1 MGTLPSA
8 GSTPSSPSAGG
19 LVLGKA
25 WKCPSCPRGHPCP
38 ARCVSLTGASPG
50 HQGGLVGDPAL
61 TSLPLRPP
69 SPSLK
74 ALDHTPTVLPGV
86 DPASVGP
93 WPQAGMV
100 AAPPPAPDSTSG
112 TSGRGGE
119 TPWGPH
125 TPQVHPAWLEEP
137 AGGRPRSHLLCPH
150 GSLEHQ
156 EGAGGG
162 EQEAGFGGGRR
173 SCPGAALGGPAAPP
187 RAERAGGSGLAVGS
201 TPALATCAPRGHRQI
216 PPHPPLQ
223 LPPTFGFGA
232 LTEGGGARTNLQA
245 PRVKGRGNEEEAEC
259 PRRGS
264 GVPMGNRGSQHPKQP
279 SPQGGLGPGREQG
292 AGLPSGCRSA
302 RGAIRHTRVCTRTY
316 VHSHTQAGGNP
327 RSGLHA
333 LQAPL
338 NPRPSTAQL
347 FPEQPASMGPGAW
360 RQAEASPVTSPAL
373 PQVLRPALCPD
384 LQDAPAH
391 LRLLPSGPGSSPRRS
406 SPAWPGPAS
415 VPHLPQRVASN
426 CGSPATPEGTDA
438 PPALSPQP
446 PGHLPPAPHTRGP
459 RRPLAPGAEGCTFCM
474 NTDFRWHGLW
484 GVWGDVALRGDLTP
498 WRTLQRPWGQQGLE
512 HEGFDSLPSPTAHAR
527 LRGVRDAFVSPS
539 TFAPRTMDAGAQA
552 GDAQEARE
560 RRPLAP
566 PGSGRWDQR
575 GRPDLWCLH
584 GERVPFL

>member
-125 TPQVHPAWLEEP
+125 TPQVRPAWLEEP

-216 PPHPPLQ
+216 PPRPPLQ

-232 LTEGGGARTNLQA
+232 LTEGGG
-245 PRVKGRGNEEEAEC
+245 
-259 PRRGS
+259 
-264 GVPMGNRGSQHPKQP
+264 
-279 SPQGGLGPGREQG
+279 
-292 AGLPSGCRSA
+292 
-302 RGAIRHTRVCTRTY
+302 
-316 VHSHTQAGGNP
+316 
-327 RSGLHA
+327 
-333 LQAPL
+333 
-338 NPRPSTAQL
+338 
-347 FPEQPASMGPGAW
+347 
-360 RQAEASPVTSPAL
+360 
-373 PQVLRPALCPD
+373 
-384 LQDAPAH
+384 
-391 LRLLPSGPGSSPRRS
+391 
-406 SPAWPGPAS
+406 
-415 VPHLPQRVASN
+415 PH
-426 CGSPATPEGTDA
+426 
-438 PPALSPQP
+438 QP
-446 PGHLPPAPHTRGP
+446 PGTKGQGSWERGGSRVP
-459 RRPLAPGAEGCTFCM
+459 SQ
-474 NTDFRWHGLW
+474 GLW
-484 GVWGDVALRGDLTP
+484 GPHGESRVPAPQAAQPSGRPGPRERTGGRPAVRVQICSGRHPAHACVHTHIRALAHAGRGEPPLWAACPPGTSEPQALD
-498 WRTLQRPWGQQGLE
+498 
-512 HEGFDSLPSPTAHAR
+512 SPT
-527 LRGVRDAFVSPS
+527 LP
-539 TFAPRTMDAGAQA
+539 
-552 GDAQEARE
+552 
-560 RRPLAP
+560 
-566 PGSGRWDQR
+566 
-575 GRPDLWCLH
+575 
-584 GERVPFL
+584 

>member
-100 AAPPPAPDSTSG
+100 AAPSLGPRLNQWHLWQRGGNSLGSSHTPGAPSVAGGASRGPAPITPPVPPRVLRAPG
-112 TSGRGGE
+112 GGRGRG
-119 TPWGPH
+119 
-125 TPQVHPAWLEEP
+125 
-137 AGGRPRSHLLCPH
+137 AGGRVWRRKKVLPWRCTWGACCSTESREGRGLRARCGQHPSPRHLR
-150 GSLEHQ
+150 S
-156 EGAGGG
+156 AGTQADST
-162 EQEAGFGGGRR
+162 E
-173 SCPGAALGGPAAPP
+173 STLAAPTHV
-187 RAERAGGSGLAVGS
+187 RV
-201 TPALATCAPRGHRQI
+201 RG
-216 PPHPPLQ
+216 PDS
-223 LPPTFGFGA
+223 
-232 LTEGGGARTNLQA
+232 GGGARTNLQA

-438 PPALSPQP
+438 PSALSPQP

-459 RRPLAPGAEGCTFCM
+459 RRPLALGAEGCTFCM

>member
-100 AAPPPAPDSTSG
+100 AAPSLGPRLNQWHLWQRGGNSLGSSHTPGAPSVAGGASRGPAPITPPVPPRVLRAPG
-112 TSGRGGE
+112 GGRGRG
-119 TPWGPH
+119 
-125 TPQVHPAWLEEP
+125 
-137 AGGRPRSHLLCPH
+137 AGGRVWRRKKVLPWRCTWGACCSTESREGRGLRARCGQHPSPRRLRS
-150 GSLEHQ
+150 
-156 EGAGGG
+156 AGT
-162 EQEAGFGGGRR
+162 QAD
-173 SCPGAALGGPAAPP
+173 STASALAAPTHV
-187 RAERAGGSGLAVGS
+187 RV
-201 TPALATCAPRGHRQI
+201 RGPDR
-216 PPHPPLQ
+216 
-223 LPPTFGFGA
+223 
-232 LTEGGGARTNLQA
+232 GGGARTNLQA

-373 PQVLRPALCPD
+373 PQVLGDGPVPRSPGRPGPPPPPAFRAWLLSPAELTCLARPC
-384 LQDAPAH
+384 QCAPSAPEGRFE
-391 LRLLPSGPGSSPRRS
+391 LRQPCYPRRNRCSPSPVPTATWPPPTSSPHTGSSP
-406 SPAWPGPAS
+406 
-415 VPHLPQRVASN
+415 
-426 CGSPATPEGTDA
+426 
-438 PPALSPQP
+438 P
-446 PGHLPPAPHTRGP
+446 PG
-459 RRPLAPGAEGCTFCM
+459 
-474 NTDFRWHGLW
+474 
-484 GVWGDVALRGDLTP
+484 
-498 WRTLQRPWGQQGLE
+498 
-512 HEGFDSLPSPTAHAR
+512 
-527 LRGVRDAFVSPS
+527 
-539 TFAPRTMDAGAQA
+539 AG
-552 GDAQEARE
+552 G
-560 RRPLAP
+560 
-566 PGSGRWDQR
+566 
-575 GRPDLWCLH
+575 
-584 GERVPFL
+584 

>member
-1 MGTLPSA
+1 MGALPSA

-125 TPQVHPAWLEEP
+125 TPQVRPAWLEEP

-216 PPHPPLQ
+216 PPRPPLQ
-223 LPPTFGFGA
+223 LPPTFRFGA
-232 LTEGGGARTNLQA
+232 LTVGGGPA
-245 PRVKGRGNEEEAEC
+245 PTSRHQGSRVVGTRRKQSALAGALGSPWGIEGPSTPSSPALREAWAQGE
-259 PRRGS
+259 
-264 GVPMGNRGSQHPKQP
+264 NRGPAC
-279 SPQGGLGPGREQG
+279 RQG
-292 AGLPSGCRSA
+292 ADLLGAPSG
-302 RGAIRHTRVCTRTY
+302 TRVCAHAHTCTRTRRP
-316 VHSHTQAGGNP
+316 GG
-327 RSGLHA
+327 
-333 LQAPL
+333 
-338 NPRPSTAQL
+338 T
-347 FPEQPASMGPGAW
+347 
-360 RQAEASPVTSPAL
+360 PAL
-373 PQVLRPALCPD
+373 GCMPSR
-384 LQDAPAH
+384 H
-391 LRLLPSGPGSSPRRS
+391 L
-406 SPAWPGPAS
+406 
-415 VPHLPQRVASN
+415 
-426 CGSPATPEGTDA
+426 
-438 PPALSPQP
+438 
-446 PGHLPPAPHTRGP
+446 
-459 RRPLAPGAEGCTFCM
+459 
-474 NTDFRWHGLW
+474 
-484 GVWGDVALRGDLTP
+484 
-498 WRTLQRPWGQQGLE
+498 
-512 HEGFDSLPSPTAHAR
+512 
-527 LRGVRDAFVSPS
+527 
-539 TFAPRTMDAGAQA
+539 
-552 GDAQEARE
+552 
-560 RRPLAP
+560 
-566 PGSGRWDQR
+566 
-575 GRPDLWCLH
+575 
-584 GERVPFL
+584 